1 LIAAV
6 VLAAGVSSRMGRP
19 KQTLD
24 VEGVPMLER
33 VLLTF
38 RRSKVGRV
46 VVVIGAHAEDVR
58 RRVGFADEVIV
69 ENPKFAEGMS
79 GSLKLGLRNVGE
91 ADAAFVALGDQPFVR
106 PETVDRMVAAY
117 EKTRACIVIPTYRG
131 TRGNPVLFDRSI
143 FPQIEGI
150 RGDVGAK
157 SVVRRNASEV
167 LEVDVR
173 DIGVLADIDTPSDL
187 ADAVGVRKRRTRGRA

>member
-46 VVVIGAHAEDVR
+46 VVVIGAHAEEVR
-58 RRVGFADEVIV
+58 SRVRFADEVIV
-69 ENPKFAEGMS
+69 ENPKFDEGMS

>member
-1 LIAAV
+1 MIAAV

>member
-1 LIAAV
+1 MIAAV
-6 VLAAGVSSRMGRP
+6 VLAAGISSRMGRP

-46 VVVIGAHAEDVR
+46 VVVIGAHAEEVR
-58 RRVGFADEVIV
+58 SRVRFADEVIV
-69 ENPKFAEGMS
+69 ENPKFDEGMS

-106 PETVDRMVAAY
+106 PETVDRMVTAY

>member
-1 LIAAV
+1 MIAAV

-46 VVVIGAHAEDVR
+46 VVVIGAHAEEVR
-58 RRVGFADEVIV
+58 SRVRFADEVIV
-69 ENPKFAEGMS
+69 ENPKFDEGMS

-91 ADAAFVALGDQPFVR
+91 ADAAFVALGDQPFVQ

>member
-1 LIAAV
+1 MIAAV

-46 VVVIGAHAEDVR
+46 VVVIGAHAEEVR
-58 RRVGFADEVIV
+58 SRVRFADEVIV
-69 ENPKFAEGMS
+69 ENPKFDEGMS